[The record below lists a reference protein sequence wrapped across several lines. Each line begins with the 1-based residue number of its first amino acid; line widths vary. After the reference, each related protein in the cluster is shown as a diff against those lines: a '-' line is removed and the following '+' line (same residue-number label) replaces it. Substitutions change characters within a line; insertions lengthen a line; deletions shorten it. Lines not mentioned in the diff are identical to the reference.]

1 MSLKAVNKKETNRVE
16 LEIEVDAAAFEAAV
30 EKAYRKNINK
40 LNIPGFRRGKAPRS
54 FVEKMYGKEVF
65 YEDAMNDLYP
75 EALDAAIK
83 ESDYEYVEDKID
95 LDVVSVGEE
104 GLVFKAV
111 ITVKP
116 EVTLSAY
123 KGLDVTREE
132 KEVTDEDVEAELN
145 KLLDRNSRMVT
156 VEGRAAE
163 NGDTVDFDF
172 DGYVDDVAFD
182 GGKAEHYSLVLGSGQ
197 FIPGFEDQIVGKNA
211 GEEFDVNVTFPEDYH
226 AEELK
231 GKAAVFKCKLH
242 EIKAKELPVADDE
255 FAKDCSE
262 FDTLDELKADLKAKL
277 AESRKNEADAA
288 FENAL
293 MDKLV
298 ENMTA
303 EIPEAMFDN
312 EVTEQVNN
320 FAYRLQ
326 SQGMDMNLYLQYTGM
341 DEAALR
347 ENFRPQAE
355 QQVKGRLA
363 LEKVAA
369 LEGLTATEEEVEA
382 EYARM
387 AEMYKLDVERVKAL
401 VAADA
406 VAKDMG
412 LKKALDFL
420 KENAGK

>member
-1 MSLKAVNKKETNRVE
+1 MSLKSVNQKETNRVE
-16 LEIEVDAAAFEAAV
+16 LEIEVDAASFEAAV

-123 KGLDVTREE
+123 KGLDITREE
-132 KEVTDEDVEAELN
+132 KEVTDEDVEGEVT
-145 KLLDRNSRMVT
+145 KLLERNSRLVT
-156 VEGRAAE
+156 VEDRAAA

-197 FIPGFEDQIVGKNA
+197 FIPGFEEQIVGKNV
-211 GEEFDVNVTFPEDYH
+211 GEEFDVNVTFPEEYH

-231 GKAAVFKCKLH
+231 GKPAVFKCKLH
-242 EIKAKELPVADDE
+242 EIKVKELPVADDE

-262 FDTLDELKADLKAKL
+262 FDTLDELKADLKTKL

-303 EIPEAMFDN
+303 EIPEAMFEN

-347 ENFRPQAE
+347 GNFRPQAE

-369 LEGLTATEEEVEA
+369 LENLTASDEEVEA

-387 AEMYKLDVERVKAL
+387 ADMYKLDVERVKAL

-406 VAKDMG
+406 VAKDLG

>member
-1 MSLKAVNKKETNRVE
+1 MSLKAVNQKETNRVE

-30 EKAYRKNINK
+30 EAAYRKNIDK
-40 LNIPGFRRGKAPRS
+40 LNIPGFRRGKAPRA

-65 YEDAMNDLYP
+65 YEDAMNDIYP

-83 ESDYEYVEDKID
+83 ESEYEYVEDKID
-95 LDVVSVGEE
+95 LDVVSVGAE

-116 EVTLSAY
+116 EVTLAAY
-123 KGLDVTREE
+123 KGLDITREE
-132 KEVTDEDVEAELN
+132 KEVTDADVEDELK
-145 KLLDRNSRMVT
+145 KLQDRNSRMVT

-163 NGDTVDFDF
+163 MGDTVDFDF

-197 FIPGFEDQIVGKNA
+197 FIPGFEEQIVGKNVD
-211 GEEFDVNVTFPEDYH
+211 EEFVVNVTFPEDYH

-298 ENMTA
+298 EGMTA
-303 EIPEAMFDN
+303 EIPEAMFEN

-326 SQGMDMNLYLQYTGM
+326 SQGMDMKLYLQYTGM

-347 ENFRPQAE
+347 QNFRPQAE

-363 LEKVAA
+363 LEKIAA
-369 LEGLTATEEEVEA
+369 LENLTASEEEIEA
-382 EYARM
+382 EYVRM
-387 AEMYKLDVERVKAL
+387 ADMYKLDVERVKAL

>member
-1 MSLKAVNKKETNRVE
+1 MSLKSVNQKETNRVE
-16 LEIEVDAAAFEAAV
+16 LEIEVDAATFEAAV

-95 LDVVSVGEE
+95 LDVVSVGAE

-132 KEVTDEDVEAELN
+132 KDVNDEDVDAELN

-211 GEEFDVNVTFPEDYH
+211 GDEFDVNVTFPEDYH

-262 FDTLDELKADLKAKL
+262 FDTLDELKADIKTKL
-277 AESRKNEADAA
+277 TESRKNEADAA

-369 LEGLTATEEEVEA
+369 LEGLTASEEEIEA

-387 AEMYKLDVERVKAL
+387 ADMYKLDVERVKAL

-412 LKKALDFL
+412 LKKALDFI

>member
-1 MSLKAVNKKETNRVE
+1 MSLKSVNKKETNRVE
-16 LEIEVDAAAFEAAV
+16 LEIEVDAASFEAAV
-30 EKAYRKNINK
+30 QKAYRQNINK

-132 KEVTDEDVEAELN
+132 KDVTDEDVEAELN

-156 VEGRAAE
+156 VEGRAAA

-197 FIPGFEDQIVGKNA
+197 FIPGFEEQIVGKNA

-277 AESRKNEADAA
+277 TESRKNEADAA

-369 LEGLTATEEEVEA
+369 LENLTATEEEVEA

-406 VAKDMG
+406 VAKDTG
-412 LKKALDFL
+412 LKKALDFI

>member
-412 LKKALDFL
+412 LKKALDFI

>member
-1 MSLKAVNKKETNRVE
+1 MSLKAVNQKETNRVE

-30 EKAYRKNINK
+30 EAAYRKNIDK
-40 LNIPGFRRGKAPRS
+40 LNIPGFRRGKAPRA

-65 YEDAMNDLYP
+65 YEDAMNDIYP

-83 ESDYEYVEDKID
+83 ESEYEYVEDKID
-95 LDVVSVGEE
+95 LDVVSVGAE

-116 EVTLSAY
+116 EVTLAAY
-123 KGLDVTREE
+123 KGLDITREE
-132 KEVTDEDVEAELN
+132 KEVTDADVEDELK

-163 NGDTVDFDF
+163 MGDTVDFDF

-197 FIPGFEDQIVGKNA
+197 FIPGFEEQIVGKNVD
-211 GEEFDVNVTFPEDYH
+211 EEFDVNVTFPEEYH

-277 AESRKNEADAA
+277 EESRKNEADAA

-298 ENMTA
+298 EGMTA
-303 EIPEAMFDN
+303 EIPEAMFEN

-320 FAYRLQ
+320 FAYRMQ
-326 SQGMDMNLYLQYTGM
+326 AQGMDMKLYLQYTGM
-341 DEAALR
+341 DEATLR
-347 ENFRPQAE
+347 QNFRPQAE

-363 LEKVAA
+363 LEKIAA
-369 LEGLTATEEEVEA
+369 LENLTATEEEIEA

-387 AEMYKLDVERVKAL
+387 ADMYKLDVERVKAL

>member
-1 MSLKAVNKKETNRVE
+1 MSLKSVNQRETNRVE
-16 LEIEVDAAAFEAAV
+16 LEIEVDAATFEAAV
-30 EKAYRKNINK
+30 EKAYRKNIDK
-40 LNIPGFRRGKAPRS
+40 LNIPGFRRGKAPRA

-65 YEDAMNDLYP
+65 YEEAMNDLYP
-75 EALDAAIK
+75 EALDAAIR
-83 ESDYEYVEDKID
+83 ESGYEYVEDKID

-123 KGLDVTREE
+123 KGLDITRDE
-132 KEVTDEDVEAELN
+132 KAVTDEDVEAEIA
-145 KLLDRNSRMVT
+145 KLQDRNSRMVT

-197 FIPGFEDQIVGKNA
+197 FIPGFEEQIVGKTV

-242 EIKAKELPVADDE
+242 EIKTKELPAVDDE

-262 FDTLDELKADLKAKL
+262 FDTLDELKADIRAKL
-277 AESRKNEADAA
+277 TENRKNEADAA

-293 MDKLV
+293 VDKLV

-303 EIPEAMFDN
+303 EIPEAMFEN

-326 SQGMDMNLYLQYTGM
+326 SQGMDMKLYLQYTGM

-347 ENFRPQAE
+347 QNFRPQAE

-369 LEGLTATEEEVEA
+369 LEGLAATEEEIEA

-387 AEMYKLDVERVKAL
+387 AEQYKLEVERVKAL

-406 VAKDMG
+406 VAKDLA
-412 LKKALDFL
+412 LKKALDFV

>member
-1 MSLKAVNKKETNRVE
+1 MSLKSATVKETNRVE
-16 LEIEVDAAAFEAAV
+16 LVVEVDAATFEAAV
-30 EKAYRKNINK
+30 QKAYRKNINK
-40 LNIPGFRRGKAPRS
+40 LNVPGFRRGKAPRQ
-54 FVEKMYGKEVF
+54 FVEKIYGEGVF

-75 EALDAAIK
+75 DALDAAIK
-83 ESDYEYVEDKID
+83 ESGYEYVEDKID
-95 LDVVSVGEE
+95 LDVETVGAE

-123 KGLDVTREE
+123 KDLGITREE
-132 KEVTDEDVEAELN
+132 KDVTDEDVDAELK
-145 KLLDRNSRMVT
+145 KLQDRNSRMVT

-163 NGDTVDFDF
+163 MGDTVEFDF

-182 GGKAEHYSLVLGSGQ
+182 GGKAENYSLILGSGQ
-197 FIPGFEDQIVGKNA
+197 FIPGFEEQIVGKNP
-211 GEEFDVNVTFPEDYH
+211 GEEFDVNVTFPEEYH

-242 EIKAKELPVADDE
+242 EIKGKELPELDDD

-277 AESRKNEADAA
+277 TESRKNEADAA

-293 MDKLV
+293 VDKLV

-303 EIPEAMFDN
+303 EIPEAMYEN

-347 ENFRPQAE
+347 ANFRPQAE

-369 LEGLTATEEEVEA
+369 LENRTPSEEEIEA
-382 EYARM
+382 
-387 AEMYKLDVERVKAL
+387 
-401 VAADA
+401 
-406 VAKDMG
+406 
-412 LKKALDFL
+412 
-420 KENAGK
+420 

>member
-1 MSLKAVNKKETNRVE
+1 MSLKSATVKETNRVE
-16 LEIEVDAAAFEAAV
+16 LVVEVDAATFEAAV
-30 EKAYRKNINK
+30 QKAYRKNINK
-40 LNIPGFRRGKAPRS
+40 LNVPGFRRGKAPRQ
-54 FVEKMYGKEVF
+54 FVEKIYGEGVF

-83 ESDYEYVEDKID
+83 ESGYEYVEDKID
-95 LDVVSVGEE
+95 LDVETVGAE

-123 KGLDVTREE
+123 KDLGIAREE
-132 KEVTDEDVEAELN
+132 KDVTDEDVEAELK
-145 KLLDRNSRMVT
+145 KLQDRNSRMVT

-163 NGDTVDFDF
+163 MGDTVEFDF

-182 GGKAEHYSLVLGSGQ
+182 GGKAENYSLLLGSGQ
-197 FIPGFEDQIVGKNA
+197 FIPGFEEQIVGKNA
-211 GEEFDVNVTFPEDYH
+211 GEEFDVNVTFPEEYH

-242 EIKAKELPVADDE
+242 EIKAKELPTLDDD

-262 FDTLDELKADLKAKL
+262 FDTLDELKADVKAKL
-277 AESRKNEADAA
+277 AESRKNEADAT
-288 FENAL
+288 FENVL
-293 MDKLV
+293 VDKLV

-303 EIPEAMFDN
+303 EIPEAMYEN

-326 SQGMDMNLYLQYTGM
+326 SQGMNMQLYLQYTGM

-347 ENFRPQAE
+347 QNFRPQAE

-369 LEGLTATEEEVEA
+369 LENLAPTEEEIDA

-387 AEMYKLDVERVKAL
+387 AESYQVDVDRVKAL

-406 VAKDMG
+406 VAKD
-412 LKKALDFL
+412 LAVKKALDFV
-420 KENAGK
+420 KEN

>member
-1 MSLKAVNKKETNRVE
+1 MSLKSVNQKETNRVE

-30 EKAYRKNINK
+30 EAAYRKNIDK
-40 LNIPGFRRGKAPRS
+40 LNIPGFRRGKAPRA

-65 YEDAMNDLYP
+65 YEDAMNDIYP
-75 EALDAAIK
+75 DALDAAIK
-83 ESDYEYVEDKID
+83 ESEYEYVEDKID
-95 LDVVSVGEE
+95 LDVVSVGAE

-116 EVTLSAY
+116 EVTLAAY
-123 KGLDVTREE
+123 KGLDITREE
-132 KEVTDEDVEAELN
+132 KEVTDADVEDEVK
-145 KLLDRNSRMVT
+145 KLQDRNSRMVT

-163 NGDTVDFDF
+163 TGDTVDFDF

-197 FIPGFEDQIVGKNA
+197 FIPGFEEQIVGKNA

-298 ENMTA
+298 EGMTA
-303 EIPEAMFDN
+303 EIPEAMFEN

-326 SQGMDMNLYLQYTGM
+326 AQGMDMKLYLQYTGM

-347 ENFRPQAE
+347 QNFRPQAE

-363 LEKVAA
+363 LEKIAA
-369 LEGLTATEEEVEA
+369 LENLTASEEEIEA

-387 AEMYKLDVERVKAL
+387 ADMYKLDVERVKAL

-406 VAKDMG
+406 VAKDLG
-412 LKKALDFL
+412 LKMALDFL

>member
-1 MSLKAVNKKETNRVE
+1 MSLKAVNQKETNRVE

-30 EKAYRKNINK
+30 EAAYRKNIDK
-40 LNIPGFRRGKAPRS
+40 LNIPGFRRGKAPRA

-65 YEDAMNDLYP
+65 YEDAMNDIYP

-83 ESDYEYVEDKID
+83 ESEYEYVEDKID
-95 LDVVSVGEE
+95 LDVVSVGAE

-116 EVTLSAY
+116 EVTLAAY
-123 KGLDVTREE
+123 KGLDITREE
-132 KEVTDEDVEAELN
+132 KEVTDADVEDELK
-145 KLLDRNSRMVT
+145 KLQDRNSRMVT

-163 NGDTVDFDF
+163 MGDTVDFDF

-197 FIPGFEDQIVGKNA
+197 FIPGFEEQIVGKNA
-211 GEEFDVNVTFPEDYH
+211 DEEFDVNVTFPEDYH

-298 ENMTA
+298 EGMTA
-303 EIPEAMFDN
+303 EIPEAMFEN

-326 SQGMDMNLYLQYTGM
+326 SQGMDMKLYLQYTGM

-347 ENFRPQAE
+347 QNFRPQAE

-363 LEKVAA
+363 LEKIAA
-369 LEGLTATEEEVEA
+369 LENLTASEEEIEA

-387 AEMYKLDVERVKAL
+387 ADMYKLDVERVKAL

>member
-1 MSLKAVNKKETNRVE
+1 MSLKAVNQKETNRVE

-30 EKAYRKNINK
+30 EAAYRKNIDK
-40 LNIPGFRRGKAPRS
+40 LNIPGFRRGKAPRA

-65 YEDAMNDLYP
+65 YEDAMNDIYP

-83 ESDYEYVEDKID
+83 ESEYEYVEDKID
-95 LDVVSVGEE
+95 LDVVSVGAE

-116 EVTLSAY
+116 EVTLAAY
-123 KGLDVTREE
+123 KGLDITREE
-132 KEVTDEDVEAELN
+132 KEVTDADVEDELK
-145 KLLDRNSRMVT
+145 KLQDRNSRMVT

-163 NGDTVDFDF
+163 MGDTVDFDF

-197 FIPGFEDQIVGKNA
+197 FIPGFEEQIVGKNA
-211 GEEFDVNVTFPEDYH
+211 DEEFDVNVTFPEDYH

-242 EIKAKELPVADDE
+242 EIKAKELPAADDE

-298 ENMTA
+298 EGMTA
-303 EIPEAMFDN
+303 EIPEAMFEN

-326 SQGMDMNLYLQYTGM
+326 SQGMDMKLYLQYTGM

-347 ENFRPQAE
+347 QNFRPQAE

-363 LEKVAA
+363 LEKIAA
-369 LEGLTATEEEVEA
+369 LENLTASEEEIEA

-387 AEMYKLDVERVKAL
+387 ADMYKLDVERVKAL

>member
-1 MSLKAVNKKETNRVE
+1 MSLKSVNQKETNRVE

-30 EKAYRKNINK
+30 EAAYRKNIDK
-40 LNIPGFRRGKAPRS
+40 LNIPGFRRGKAPRA

-65 YEDAMNDLYP
+65 YEDAMNDIYP
-75 EALDAAIK
+75 DALDAAIK
-83 ESDYEYVEDKID
+83 ESEYEYVEDKID
-95 LDVVSVGEE
+95 LDVVSVGAE

-116 EVTLSAY
+116 EVTLAAY
-123 KGLDVTREE
+123 KGLDITREE
-132 KEVTDEDVEAELN
+132 KEVTDADVEDEVK
-145 KLLDRNSRMVT
+145 KLQDRNSRMVT

-163 NGDTVDFDF
+163 MGDTVDFDF

-197 FIPGFEDQIVGKNA
+197 FIPGFEEQIVGKNA
-211 GEEFDVNVTFPEDYH
+211 EEEFDVNVTFPEDYH

-277 AESRKNEADAA
+277 VESRKNEADAA

-298 ENMTA
+298 EGMTA
-303 EIPEAMFDN
+303 EIPEAMFEN

-320 FAYRLQ
+320 FAYRMQ
-326 SQGMDMNLYLQYTGM
+326 AQGMDMKLYLQYTGM

-347 ENFRPQAE
+347 QNFRPQAE

-363 LEKVAA
+363 LEKIAA
-369 LEGLTATEEEVEA
+369 LENLTASEEEIEA

-387 AEMYKLDVERVKAL
+387 ADMYKLDVERVKAL

-406 VAKDMG
+406 VAKDMS

>member
-1 MSLKAVNKKETNRVE
+1 MSLKSATVKETNRVE
-16 LEIEVDAAAFEAAV
+16 LVVEVDAATFEAAV
-30 EKAYRKNINK
+30 QKAYRKNINK
-40 LNIPGFRRGKAPRS
+40 LNVPGFRRGKAPRQ
-54 FVEKMYGKEVF
+54 FVEKIYGEGVF

-75 EALDAAIK
+75 DALDAAIK
-83 ESDYEYVEDKID
+83 ESGYEYVEDKID
-95 LDVVSVGEE
+95 LDVETVGAE

-123 KGLDVTREE
+123 KDLGITREE
-132 KEVTDEDVEAELN
+132 KDVTDEDVDAELK
-145 KLLDRNSRMVT
+145 KLQDRNSRMVT

-163 NGDTVDFDF
+163 MGDTVEFDF

-182 GGKAEHYSLVLGSGQ
+182 GGKAENYSLILGSGQ
-197 FIPGFEDQIVGKNA
+197 FIPGFEEQIVGKNP
-211 GEEFDVNVTFPEDYH
+211 GEEFDVNVTFPEEYH

-242 EIKAKELPVADDE
+242 EIKGKELPELDDD

-277 AESRKNEADAA
+277 TESRKNEADAA

-293 MDKLV
+293 VDKLV

-303 EIPEAMFDN
+303 EIPEAMYEN
-312 EVTEQVNN
+312 EVTEQVNG

-326 SQGMDMNLYLQYTGM
+326 SQGMNMELYLQYTGM

-347 ENFRPQAE
+347 ANFRPQAE

-369 LEGLTATEEEVEA
+369 LENLTPSEVEIEA

-387 AEMYKLDVERVKAL
+387 AEQYGLDVERVKGL

-406 VAKDMG
+406 VAKDLS

-420 KENAGK
+420 KEN